1 MHFEPADFVSFVITI
16 LKNEGIPELG
26 GILISEYCRY
36 FLFLIT
42 YNFIGYNTKNKAHQI
57 EEEAEM
63 IVVKDTVDFYWDPV

>member
-1 MHFEPADFVSFVITI
+1 MDFLSFTITI
-16 LKNEGIPELG
+16 LNNEGIPELG
-26 GILISEYCRY
+26 GILISEYSRY

-42 YNFIGYNTKNKAHQI
+42 YNFIDYNTENKAHQI